1 MGEMDDR
8 TWSYVDAACAVPKNG
23 GFMLQK
29 RLVQGKWFIH
39 KRSLVY
45 LFPMSIAGG
54 QLGRLC

>member
-1 MGEMDDR
+1 
-8 TWSYVDAACAVPKNG
+8 
-23 GFMLQK
+23 MLQK